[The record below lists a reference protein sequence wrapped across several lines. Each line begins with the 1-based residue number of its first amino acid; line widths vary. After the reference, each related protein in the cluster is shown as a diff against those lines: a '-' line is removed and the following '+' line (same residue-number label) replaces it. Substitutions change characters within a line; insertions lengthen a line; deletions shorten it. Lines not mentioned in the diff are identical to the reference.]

1 MARIKDGLEKDE
13 PLPDIYEA
21 ATQVYGSV
29 CDKFFDLLGS
39 RGKA

>member
-1 MARIKDGLEKDE
+1 MARIKEGLDKDE

-21 ATQVYGSV
+21 ATEVYAGV
-29 CDKFFDLLGS
+29 CERFFDLLGS